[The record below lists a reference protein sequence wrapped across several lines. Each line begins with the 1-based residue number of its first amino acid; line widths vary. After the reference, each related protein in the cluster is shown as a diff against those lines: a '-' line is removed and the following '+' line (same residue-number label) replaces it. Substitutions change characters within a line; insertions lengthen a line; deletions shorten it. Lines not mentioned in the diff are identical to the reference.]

1 MRALACP
8 RWRARA
14 RTSTFATDP
23 RACVAAY
30 IKERSSVRPI
40 FHACIAILDA
50 YDASGTRLKRA
61 FPSSPDANQTPI
73 HRIIRRPP
81 PLSARGADIALPSLD
96 DKRSRY
102 ILVRQIWKFLFS
114 FFFNYERKG
123 WIKWNNTIRSRYI
136 FFLVSRT
143 RQWEKNK
150 KRRGKRSVVI
160 EKYRCDS
167 RE

>member
-123 WIKWNNTIRSRYI
+123 WIKWNNSFRSYGTFSFSFHVRDNERKI
-136 FFLVSRT
+136 KKGG
-143 RQWEKNK
+143 EK
-150 KRRGKRSVVI
+150 GAW
-160 EKYRCDS
+160 
-167 RE
+167 